1 MRFLWW
7 ELQGTFP
14 ILFCSW
20 FWSTPSLAWPGRTC
34 RFTRGLAT
42 SGPVFV
48 SQFPDG
54 PILASIPR
62 QIQTV
67 FARLATLFQVTLK
80 TAGGMHKYGDTLP
93 HPKKIR
99 FLLGDFKW
107 KTSSFFLFIDNQGF
121 SKSKNLTIIRQK
133 KKRWD
138 SGRPFYRSGTR
149 RDCTSNVVGRSGLS
163 SSEYGGDRRNTK
175 ASTGSL
181 QPVREEGRWPA
192 PRDFLTLIDRLRR

>member
-34 RFTRGLAT
+34 SFTRGLAT

-67 FARLATLFQVTLK
+67 FAIWWHYFKTLLKLKAECINVATHSPTQK
-80 TAGGMHKYGDTLP
+80 Q
-93 HPKKIR
+93 IR

-107 KTSSFFLFIDNQGF
+107 KPSSFFLFIDNQGF
-121 SKSKNLTIIRQK
+121 SKSKNLTIIRHK
-133 KKRWD
+133 KKRWN
-138 SGRPFYRSGTR
+138 SGRPFSQSGMRSLPIELLR
-149 RDCTSNVVGRSGLS
+149 IW
-163 SSEYGGDRRNTK
+163 
-175 ASTGSL
+175 
-181 QPVREEGRWPA
+181 RWPS
-192 PRDFLTLIDRLRR
+192 